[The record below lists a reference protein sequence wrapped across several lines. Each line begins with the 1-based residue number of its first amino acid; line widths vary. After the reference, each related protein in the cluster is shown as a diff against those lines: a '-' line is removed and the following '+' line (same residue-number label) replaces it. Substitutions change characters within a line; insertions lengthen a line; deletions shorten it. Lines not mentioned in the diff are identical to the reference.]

1 MDTSTISRR
10 GLLKGGG
17 ALVVSFSFSGPAAR
31 AFAQS
36 GESSR
41 PFAAEN
47 PELGTFVP
55 EPGDYLDPRELNS
68 WLAIMEDGSVSVFTG
83 TVDITGTRTALA
95 QIVAEELDV
104 AFGSVTMV
112 MG

>member
-17 ALVVSFSFSGPAAR
+17 ALVVSFSFSGPASR
-31 AFAQS
+31 PLAQS
-36 GESSR
+36 GEISR

-55 EPGDYLDPRELNS
+55 EPGDYLDPRDLNS
-68 WLAIMEDGSVSVFTG
+68 WLAIMEDGLSL
-83 TVDITGTRTALA
+83 IH
-95 QIVAEELDV
+95 I
-104 AFGSVTMV
+104 
-112 MG
+112 